1 MSASTQAS
9 SSVRSSARKLKA
21 HAYNTRND
29 RSCRYTFSTSPQQQS
44 GSGATENAILPPS
57 TAGLCPLWVI
67 RVIPEVPLAPPLR
80 GFWTGLRGIHRNFAA
95 DCCQA
100 SGGLG
105 TECHEIPFRPWRH
118 EQAHCHPGCSEN
130 KTMERLGPEWA
141 QKVLSQ
147 EMVLDE
153 RRWACRARTAALAGK
168 ASC

>member
-21 HAYNTRND
+21 HAHNTRNE

-44 GSGATENAILPPS
+44 GSGAAENAILPPS
-57 TAGLCPLWVI
+57 TAGLCPLWVV

-80 GFWTGLRGIHRNFAA
+80 GFWTGLRGIRRNFAA

-105 TECHEIPFRPWRH
+105 TECHEIPLRPWRH
-118 EQAHCHPGCSEN
+118 AQAHCHPGCSEN
-130 KTMERLGPEWA
+130 KTMESLGTEWA
-141 QKVLSQ
+141 
-147 EMVLDE
+147 
-153 RRWACRARTAALAGK
+153 
-168 ASC
+168 